1 VSDRNWRVRF
11 VRKLWRRRS
20 WKARAA
26 RVALLPFSTL
36 YGIVVTLRALR
47 YRLGFGT
54 ERHLP
59 LPAIAVGNLSV
70 GGTGKTPLTAW
81 IAAECRRAGR
91 RPGIL
96 LRGYGRDEVLLHR
109 HLVSDAVVV
118 ANPDRAAG
126 AALARMQGAN
136 VLVLDDAFQVLDTS
150 RDLNIALLAAEQARV
165 SPWLLPAGPWRE
177 GWGALRRADLLIVTR
192 KRADAETAGALAD
205 RLQRRFPRKSVAI
218 ARLGLAGLVGMRSGT
233 TTPLDTLRGR
243 RVVAAAAIADPE
255 SFAVQVRSSGATV
268 QLAAFQDHHEYG
280 ARDVERLMQIAAEAD
295 YLVVTEKDAVKL
307 RALWPEKRGP
317 EPLVAVLELT
327 WERHREAVAAAIAR
341 VLGMPVRPSSSHVTH
356 ET

>member
-1 VSDRNWRVRF
+1 MSDRDWRLRLVR
-11 VRKLWRRRS
+11 RLWRRRS

-26 RVALLPFSTL
+26 RAVLLPFSGF
-36 YGIVVTLRALR
+36 YGAIVTLRALP
-47 YRLGFGT
+47 YRLGVA
-54 ERHLP
+54 RPRRLP

-109 HLVSDAVVV
+109 HLVPEAVVV
-118 ANPDRAAG
+118 ANPDRQAG
-126 AALARMQGAN
+126 AALARKQGAN
-136 VLVLDDAFQVLDTS
+136 VLVLDDAFQVLDTG

-177 GWGALRRADLLIVTR
+177 GWGALRRADLLVVTR

-205 RLQRRFPRKSVAI
+205 RLQARWPLKSVAI
-218 ARLGLAGLVGMRSGT
+218 GRLGLAGFVGMRGGT
-233 TTPLDTLRGR
+233 PTPLDALRGR
-243 RVVAAAAIADPE
+243 RVLAAAAIADPE
-255 SFAVQVRSSGATV
+255 SFAVQVRASGATV

-280 ARDVERLMQIAAEAD
+280 DRDVARLVQAAAAAD
-295 YLVVTEKDAVKL
+295 YLVVTEKDAMKL
-307 RALWPEKRGP
+307 RALWPDDRP
-317 EPLVAVLELT
+317 EPLVAILELT
-327 WERHREAVAAAIAR
+327 WERNREAVAAAIAR
-341 VLGMPVRPSSSHVTH
+341 VLGIPLRPSSSHATH

>member
-1 VSDRNWRVRF
+1 MSDRNWRVRL
-11 VRKLWRRRS
+11 VRRLWRRRS

-26 RVALLPFSTL
+26 RAALLPFSAL
-36 YGIVVTLRALR
+36 YGTVVTLRALP
-47 YRLGFGT
+47 YRLGIAGQ
-54 ERHLP
+54 RRLA

-81 IAAECRRAGR
+81 IAAECRGAGR

-109 HLVSDAVVV
+109 HLVPEAVVV
-118 ANPDRAAG
+118 ANPDRSAG

-136 VLVLDDAFQVLDTS
+136 VLVLDDAFQVLDTA

-165 SPWLLPAGPWRE
+165 SPWVLPAGPWRE

-192 KRADAETAGALAD
+192 KRAEAETARALAD
-205 RLQRRFPRKSVAI
+205 RLQARWPRKSVAVV
-218 ARLGLAGLVGMRSGT
+218 RLGLAGFVGLRSA
-233 TTPLDTLRGR
+233 TPSPVDTLQGR
-243 RVVAAAAIADPE
+243 RVVVAAAIADPE
-255 SFAVQVRSSGATV
+255 SFAVQVRATGATV
-268 QLAAFQDHHEYG
+268 QLVAFQDHHEYG
-280 ARDVERLMQIAAEAD
+280 VRDVDRLVQSARAAD

-307 RALWPEKRGP
+307 RALWPDDQP
-317 EPLVAVLELT
+317 EPLVATLELT
-327 WERHREAVAAAIAR
+327 WERNREAVAAAIAR
-341 VLGMPVRPSSSHVTH
+341 VLAIPVRPTSSTTTH